1 LALRVGAMS
10 PPPPGAK
17 NPLRCLVTLEAAVQ
31 TAINRGAITP
41 SRKRHWVSLLENDP
55 GMFDVLAK
63 VPDELAV
70 PTSELGHS
78 ADTGTG
84 DRAESGWYY

>member
-1 LALRVGAMS
+1 
-10 PPPPGAK
+10 
-17 NPLRCLVTLEAAVQ
+17 
-31 TAINRGAITP
+31 
-41 SRKRHWVSLLENDP
+41 
-55 GMFDVLAK
+55 MFDVLAK